1 MYKVEIIGDA
11 YYCVSGVPIS
21 QKDHAARAAYS
32 ALKMLEAIEEMK
44 REDKKL
50 KEADVKIRIGIH
62 SDKVVAGVVGI
73 KDPRYHLFGTTPQI
87 ANFME
92 SEGVPSK
99 VQCSNQ
105 TYESLMNEANYAFD
119 GCEYTMSDFKCEK
132 RNEGVDLTEKG
143 FSVFDTY
150 FINKYQGE
158 LPELETIQ

>member
-1 MYKVEIIGDA
+1 M
-11 YYCVSGVPIS
+11 
-21 QKDHAARAAYS
+21 
-32 ALKMLEAIEEMK
+32 
-44 REDKKL
+44 
-50 KEADVKIRIGIH
+50 
-62 SDKVVAGVVGI
+62 
-73 KDPRYHLFGTTPQI
+73 
-87 ANFME
+87 
-92 SEGVPSK
+92 PSK

-143 FSVFDTY
+143 FGVFDTY